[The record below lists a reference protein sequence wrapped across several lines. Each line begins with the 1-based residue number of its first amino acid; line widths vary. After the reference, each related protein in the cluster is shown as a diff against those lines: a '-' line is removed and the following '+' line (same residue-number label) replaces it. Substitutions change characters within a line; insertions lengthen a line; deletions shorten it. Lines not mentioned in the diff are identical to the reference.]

1 MKHYTYKSKDETE
14 GWEDSDDFDD
24 FDRWGYINPNHI
36 IVMYKRGWISDKE
49 SAVAQYIC
57 CSIKMREYNSRR
69 GKRNETYHESV
80 EKIAAK
86 FGLKPA
92 TVRAIVHRTK
102 LFHREGGTGERRRAW
117 QIGERPGGTKAEVR
131 RFPGVKPEAESDIPD
146 SEASGVELTPV
157 RTTVRGRIY
166 P

>member
-1 MKHYTYKSKDETE
+1 MKHYSKDETE
-14 GWEDSDDFDD
+14 GLEDSDDFDE
-24 FDRWGYINPNHI
+24 FDRRGYINPKHI
-36 IVMYKRGWISDKE
+36 LVMYKRGWIPDKE

-57 CSIKMREYNSRR
+57 CSIKMREYNALSERR
-69 GKRNETYHESV
+69 RETYHESV

-131 RFPGVKPEAESDIPD
+131 RFPSVKAEPKVD
-146 SEASGVELTPV
+146 
-157 RTTVRGRIY
+157 
-166 P
+166 